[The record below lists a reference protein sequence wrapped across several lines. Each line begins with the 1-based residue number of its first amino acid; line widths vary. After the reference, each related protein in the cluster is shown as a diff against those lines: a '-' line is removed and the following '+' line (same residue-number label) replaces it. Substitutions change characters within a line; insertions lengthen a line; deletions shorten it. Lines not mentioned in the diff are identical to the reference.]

1 MACGISFSD
10 QGSNPGP
17 LYWALGVLAT
27 GLPRKSLC
35 MFKWI
40 YSFARAAIAK
50 YNKLGDLEQ
59 QIFIISASGSWKSD
73 IKLSTELVLSRGQE
87 GKSVLCPFPGLWWF
101 AGNLQCSLVCTNITL
116 TSSSS
121 HDVLPRCMSVF
132 SFPFY

>member
-35 MFKWI
+35 MFEWI

-73 IKLSTELVLSRGQE
+73 IKLSTELALSRGQE